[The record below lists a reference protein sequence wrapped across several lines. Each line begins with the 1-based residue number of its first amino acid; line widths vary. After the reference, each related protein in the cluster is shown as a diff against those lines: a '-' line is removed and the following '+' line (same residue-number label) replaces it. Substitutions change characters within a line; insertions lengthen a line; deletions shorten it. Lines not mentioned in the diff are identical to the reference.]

1 MNNIDMRQGSLL
13 KQIILFS
20 IPVILSGFIQNL
32 FNAADMI
39 VVGNF
44 AGSNA
49 LAAVGA
55 TSSLCNAMVNFFLG
69 LSVGCGV
76 VSSHFFGANDDENLG
91 KVINTAFYS
100 SILVGFL
107 LILIGFVFSKPL
119 LKIMGTPDN
128 ILNSSTLYIKIYF
141 LGMPANMVFN
151 FLNAISRSIGDT
163 KRPMIYLLL
172 SGIVNILLNLLFVII
187 FKLSVV
193 GVALATIISQYIS
206 AALITLRFIR
216 SEYPLKLYKGFEK
229 FNIQILKKI
238 FNMGLPAGIQ
248 STAISISNV
257 YIQSAVNYFGS
268 SSVAGYTA
276 AANIGGFLYLAL
288 NSIYQTSMT
297 LTAQNFGCG
306 NFKRIKK
313 GIILS
318 EAVVAIL
325 GVTICMCAFI
335 FRDPLLR
342 LYTNDPV
349 SLEAGY
355 KYYSIIASTYF
366 LCGMMEV
373 MTGGLRGLGKSL
385 EAMIITMSTMA
396 LFRIIWNYTAFAWVK
411 TLETVY
417 IAYPISW
424 TMSIIIMIFRLK
436 HCIKK
441 CELQYSQAYSLRS

>member
-1 MNNIDMRQGSLL
+1 MKNIDMRQGSLL
-13 KQIILFS
+13 KQIILFA

-44 AGSNA
+44 AGSDA

-55 TSSLCNAMVNFFLG
+55 TSSLCNAMVNFFIG
-69 LSVGCGV
+69 LSIGCGV
-76 VSSHFFGANDDENLG
+76 VSSHFFGANDDKNIE
-91 KVINTAFYS
+91 KVVNTAFYS
-100 SILVGFL
+100 SILVGFI
-107 LILIGFVFSKPL
+107 LILIGFVFFKPL
-119 LKIMGTPDN
+119 LKLMGTPKD
-128 ILNSSTLYIKIYF
+128 ILESSALYIKIFF

-151 FLNAISRSIGDT
+151 FMNAISRSVGDT
-163 KRPMIYLLL
+163 KRPMIYLLI
-172 SGIVNILLNLLFVII
+172 SGIVNILLNLLFVIV

-206 AALITLRFIR
+206 AGLITLRFIR
-216 SEYPLKLYKGFEK
+216 SEGPLKLYKGFER
-229 FNIQILKKI
+229 FNIPILKRI
-238 FNMGLPAGIQ
+238 FNTGMPAGIQ
-248 STAISISNV
+248 STAINISNV

-268 SSVAGYTA
+268 SAVAGYTA
-276 AANIGGFLYLAL
+276 AANIGSFLYLAL

-313 GIILS
+313 GIIIS
-318 EAVVAIL
+318 EAVV
-325 GVTICMCAFI
+325 TIFGITLCTTVLLLK
-335 FRDPLLR
+335 DPLLR
-342 LYTNDPV
+342 LYTSDPV

-355 KYYSIIASTYF
+355 KYYHIIASTYF

-385 EAMIITMSTMA
+385 EAMIITISTMA
-396 LFRIIWNYTAFAWVK
+396 LFRIIWNYTAFAWIK
-411 TLETVY
+411 TLEIVY

-424 TMSIIIMIFRLK
+424 TMSIVIMAFRLK

-441 CELQYSQAYSLRS
+441 CELQYPKYNSLQS